1 MNKGI
6 YIVAIIPL
14 IMIVLYFLLSPYQN
28 CKRDYVDNW
37 LYAEKAK
44 GNYVS
49 DLDLRKR
56 QEFCVVNS
64 SW

>member
-14 IMIVLYFLLSPYQN
+14 VMIGLYFLFSPYQN

-37 LYAEKAK
+37 LDAEKAK
-44 GNYVS
+44 GKYVS

-56 QEFCVVNS
+56 QQFCVANS